1 MSNNTNDQKRQI
13 MLDFGA
19 GNNPFNAVTV
29 SEQELQ
35 EEEQLE
41 TPQDE
46 VDEDIQ
52 DPPTEEV
59 HEEVSDPVE
68 EISTEEEVSDEGDE
82 VEEDDTPEEEDE
94 DINLYYHLGTEFKND
109 SFLSED
115 VDIPEDIDG
124 ITLKQTIKNKLREEL
139 EPEIRQEF
147 QQALANEG
155 YVEQDLIVAR
165 ALRQGVDPRLLSL
178 SSMYEMYSNVPDDSE
193 VNVKED
199 VIVNMYRTKG
209 NLDEEEIRTLVS
221 SLKDDD
227 DPTEEFEKRFKSAKD
242 FFQGKYSEFVE
253 QQRAHDAE
261 LQKQAQDYARQFENL
276 VNSSISNKNIG
287 GMVMSDSQAKQFE
300 DAIRKPEVFDINGQK
315 YQATE
320 LQKFIYDFQASDEL
334 KLAVFFLHKFKDQA
348 AEQLKKQVKKEV
360 ESEFMKPYKQ
370 RIIKKSTASKNKQK
384 VREQLNKQ
392 KGKKQTF
399 LDFSK

>member
-1 MSNNTNDQKRQI
+1 MSNEDNGQKRQI

-19 GNNPFNAVTV
+19 GNDPFNAVTV
-29 SEQELQ
+29 NEQELQ
-35 EEEQLE
+35 EEDQIDTIE
-41 TPQDE
+41 DDS
-46 VDEDIQ
+46 DEDIQ
-52 DPPTEEV
+52 QPSAEEIHEEISDSGEEEPTEEGL
-59 HEEVSDPVE
+59 
-68 EISTEEEVSDEGDE
+68 SDEGDE
-82 VEEDDTPEEEDE
+82 VEEDDSPEEGEEE

-109 SFLSED
+109 SFLPED
-115 VDIPEDIDG
+115 VEIPEDIDG
-124 ITLKQTIKNKLREEL
+124 VTLKQTIKAKLREEL

-155 YVEQDLIVAR
+155 YVEQDLIISR
-165 ALRQGVDPRLLSL
+165 ALRRGVDPRLLSL
-178 SSMYEMYSNVPDDSE
+178 SSMYETYSNVPDDSE
-193 VNVKED
+193 SNIKED

-209 NLDEEEIRTLVS
+209 FDEGEIKTLVS

-227 DPTEEFEKRFKSAKD
+227 EVTEEFDKRFKTAKD
-242 FFQGKYSEFVE
+242 FFQGKYAEFVE
-253 QQRAHDAE
+253 EQKAQDQRLKE
-261 LQKQAQDYARQFENL
+261 QAQEYARQFESL
-276 VNSSISNKNIG
+276 VNTSISKRNIG
-287 GMVMSDSQAKQFE
+287 GLVMSDTQAKQFE

-334 KLAVFFLHKFKDQA
+334 KLAVFFLHKFQDQA
-348 AEQLKKQVKKEV
+348 RDQLKKQVKKEV

-370 RIIKKSTASKNKQK
+370 RIIKQTTASKNKKK

>member
-1 MSNNTNDQKRQI
+1 MSNTNDSQKRQI
-13 MLDFGA
+13 MLDFGT
-19 GNNPFNAVTV
+19 GNDPFNAVTV
-29 SEQELQ
+29 NKQDIQ
-35 EEEQLE
+35 EEEKLGS
-41 TPQDE
+41 PQNE

-52 DPPTEEV
+52 DPPTEEA
-59 HEEVSDPVE
+59 HEEISDPVE
-68 EISTEEEVSDEGDE
+68 EISTEEEVSDESDE
-82 VEEDDTPEEEDE
+82 VEEDDAPDGEDE

-109 SFLSED
+109 SFLPED

-178 SSMYEMYSNVPDDSE
+178 SSMYETYSNIPDDSDLGL
-193 VNVKED
+193 KED
-199 VIVNMYRTKG
+199 VIINMYRTKG
-209 NLDEEEIRTLVS
+209 FDEDEIRTLVS
-221 SLKDDD
+221 SLKDED
-227 DPTEEFEKRFKSAKD
+227 DPTDDFDKRFKAAKD
-242 FFQGKYSEFVE
+242 FFQGKYNEFVE
-253 QQRAHDAE
+253 QQKANDAE
-261 LQKQAQDYARQFENL
+261 LRKQAQEYARQFENL
-276 VNSSISNKNIG
+276 VNTSISKRNIG

-334 KLAVFFLHKFKDQA
+334 KLAVFFLHKFQDQA
-348 AEQLKKQVKKEV
+348 ADQLKKQVKKEV
-360 ESEFMKPYKQ
+360 ETEFMKPYKQ
-370 RIIKKSTASKNKQK
+370 RIIKQGTASKNNKK
-384 VREQLNKQ
+384 VREELNKQ